1 MGTLGVIGPA
11 TMSQQCLASSTHF
24 TNKYNPILDFT
35 EKRKFLRS
43 RKKSG
48 SPRRSRLKSKST
60 THKLHQNHRIQKF
73 QIQIQKLQIQI
84 HKHRYRPKPVYLLA
98 FTAKTM
104 KKSLRLRQSQ
114 KKLKR
119 GWREVKI
126 WRIKL

>member
-1 MGTLGVIGPA
+1 MG
-11 TMSQQCLASSTHF
+11 THF
-24 TNKYNPILDFT
+24 TNRYNLILDFT
-35 EKRKFLRS
+35 EKRLFLRS

-73 QIQIQKLQIQI
+73 QIQI